1 MKESK
6 YEAGRNIFFIL
17 PMGFSTYKSFY
28 QDCNWENWFKMQ
40 TNKIPTCSQPI
51 RALVQITWHAWRN
64 LVYALQES
72 FLFSISDLFY
82 SINV

>member
-6 YEAGRNIFFIL
+6 YEAGRNLFIIL
-17 PMGFSTYKSFY
+17 PKGFSTYRSLSRLQMEKTHL
-28 QDCNWENWFKMQ
+28 NA
-40 TNKIPTCSQPI
+40 NKDTIRTCSQPI
-51 RALVQITWHAWRN
+51 RALVQITWHAWHN

-72 FLFSISDLFY
+72 FLFSIFDLFY